1 MTTVIDA
8 SARVFVDGR
17 FRNAV
22 EGQSVIEAA
31 TGEPL
36 GNGSAATESE
46 IDDAVAAARGSL
58 AGWSVTPEEERA
70 EVLVR
75 FTDALVAR
83 ATDVARAVRT
93 GSIGVNDYALDLQSP
108 FGGVKS
114 SGIGRELGPE
124 GLAAYQTLKS
134 IYRVGPA

>member
-8 SARVFVDGR
+8 GARVFVDGR

-46 IDDAVAAARGSL
+46 IDEAVAAARGSL
-58 AGWSVTPEEERA
+58 AGWSATPAEERA

-75 FTDALVAR
+75 FADALVAR
-83 ATDVARAVRT
+83 AAETNELCTRENGMPIRLSRGA
-93 GSIGVNDYALDLQSP
+93 N
-108 FGGVKS
+108 
-114 SGIGRELGPE
+114 GIF
-124 GLAAYQTLKS
+124 
-134 IYRVGPA
+134 